1 MPVSPYP
8 RLMGRLSAATAA
20 ALVLS
25 VVPGLGLAG
34 NPPTAQAATT
44 IQPTVVS
51 FASGDSKSWTVP
63 AGVTEISVSAI
74 GGRGGDTYSHL
85 AHPDANRTLGAR
97 GGLVSGTLS
106 VTPGQVLHVRVGGNG
121 GLADMYAGG
130 NRPIPG
136 GANGGQPGTPTDGA
150 PSSGSGGASDIRS
163 GGTTLSHR
171 ILVAGGGGGNA
182 AGLRGGA
189 ADAPGGVFNGAST
202 FMCAS
207 STAAGAGTVTAG
219 GAGAT
224 ATNCRGG
231 SKLLPGE
238 PGTFGQGGA
247 AGGPTTAD
255 GSEFAAGAPGG
266 GGYYGGGGGT
276 SWTWGSGAGGSNYAS
291 PVVRNYLKGL
301 AAQNAEPAVTISYL
315 PEISEIAFDPIAAA
329 PADGRNVTVRFSVL
343 GPEGPV
349 ANAVPTLALTA
360 GTLVSGPTHQGNGVF
375 TAQVRAPLA
384 PAAGTVTA
392 TALGVSGTAD
402 LTFTQRSQSITTAAP
417 PSAPIYVNTSWDSR
431 AAATSRLAVTG
442 THSGACVL
450 GAGLVSFT
458 QAGTCTLTFT
468 QAGNAVWA
476 PASPEVRTFTVVR
489 RPQVIT
495 FAPNTSGQV
504 GQTVALQAVGGGSG
518 MPVTF
523 AASGAC
529 SLESTTLR
537 LTKAGDCVVTAS
549 QGGNDEYD
557 PATPVAVTVKVSR
570 NATAIT
576 IDAPAPITHGQDLL
590 IAATVPGGVAGQV
603 QFSVDG
609 DATGS
614 PVSVRS
620 GEAEMRVGSLTT
632 GAHRIGAVFTPADGV
647 TYLSATA
654 TDVTATVAQAG
665 TTSAVAVTARD
676 LTATVTSNESGAGH
690 PTGSVTFL
698 VDGAAVGTAALVDG
712 VATLTHAVNADDRR
726 SIAVTYAGD
735 SNFLLSS
742 GSTVRENPTITAAL
756 SAAPNGAGWHAGPVT
771 VSFSCTPGSAP
782 LAEPWPAPVTVGD
795 ATARSVAATI
805 LAADGGVATVAIAG
819 INVDTLAPTVTIR
832 GVQSGR
838 GYTSKPTATCVGV
851 DRGAGIANC
860 TVTTKVKGTKIVAEA
875 VATDHAGHLS
885 RVTVTARLDLVQLR
899 GVRKRNGAYPV
910 RTGKSSYTL
919 VVHSAVRPR
928 YLAAAKSPHTPTVRG
943 RKFRKVGPKRWALAV
958 RFEPRMRHT
967 RHWNIGA
974 QVGKQQVVIPI
985 RVIQ

>member
-1 MPVSPYP
+1 MRISPYP
-8 RLMGRLSAATAA
+8 RVMGRLSAATAA
-20 ALVLS
+20 ALLLS
-25 VVPGLGLAG
+25 AVPGLGLVG

-44 IQPTVVS
+44 IQPIVVS
-51 FASGDSKSWTVP
+51 FESGVSKSWTVP

-74 GGRGGDTYSHL
+74 GGRGGDTNNIYNE
-85 AHPDANRTLGAR
+85 NRTLGAR
-97 GGLVSGTLS
+97 GGAVSGTLS
-106 VTPGQVLHVRVGGNG
+106 VTPGQVIHVRVGGNG
-121 GLADMYAGG
+121 GLATIYDPSVVIAGG
-130 NRPIPG
+130 V
-136 GANGGQPGTPTDGA
+136 NGGRPGTPDYYY
-150 PSSGSGGASDIRS
+150 PSSGSGGASDIRA
-163 GGTTLSHR
+163 GGTSLSHR

-182 AGLRGGA
+182 GWLQGGA
-189 ADAPGGVFNGAST
+189 ADAPGEIFDGSSS
-202 FMCAS
+202 FMCAN
-207 STAAGAGTVTAG
+207 STAADAGTPTSG

-231 SKLLPGE
+231 SKLLPGQA
-238 PGTFGQGGA
+238 GTFGHGGTP
-247 AGGPTTAD
+247 GGPTAAD

-276 SWTWGSGAGGSNYAS
+276 SWAWTSGAGGSNYAS
-291 PVVRNYLKGL
+291 PEVRNYLKGL
-301 AAQNAEPAVTISYL
+301 AAQNAEPAVTISYVAT
-315 PEISEIAFDPIAAA
+315 ISAIAFDPIAAA

-349 ANAVPTLALTA
+349 ANAVPTLSLTL
-360 GTLVSGPTHQGNGVF
+360 GSLVSGPTHQGNGVY
-375 TAQVRAPLA
+375 TAQVKAPLS
-384 PAAGTVTA
+384 PLAGTVTA
-392 TALGVSGTAD
+392 TALGVSGTAA

-417 PSAPIYVNTSWDSR
+417 PSAPIYVNTSWDSQ
-431 AAATSRLAVTG
+431 AAATSGLAVTG

-468 QAGNAVWA
+468 QTGTTVWA
-476 PASPEVRTFTVVR
+476 PASPEVRTLTVVR

-518 MPVTF
+518 MPVAF

-557 PATPVAVTVKVSR
+557 AATPVAVTISASR
-570 NATAIT
+570 NATSIT
-576 IDAPAPITHGQDLL
+576 LDAPAPITHGQDLL
-590 IAATVPGGVAGQV
+590 IAATVPGGVAGEV
-603 QFSVDG
+603 QFTVDG

-614 PVSVRS
+614 PVGVRN
-620 GEAEMRVGSLTT
+620 GGAEMRVGSLAA
-632 GAHRIGAVFTPADGV
+632 GAHRIGAVFTPADEV
-647 TYLSATA
+647 TYLPATA

-676 LTATVTSNESGAGH
+676 LTATVTSNEPGAGH

-756 SAAPNGAGWHAGPVT
+756 SPAPNRAGWHAKPVT

-782 LAEPWPAPVTVGD
+782 LAQPCPAPVTVRD

-805 LAADGGVATVAIAG
+805 LAADGGVATVAVAG
-819 INVDTLAPTVTIR
+819 INVDTVAPTVSIR

-851 DRGAGIANC
+851 DRGAGIASC
-860 TVTTKVKGTKIVAEA
+860 TVTTKVKGSKIVAEA
-875 VATDHAGHLS
+875 VATDHAGHRS
-885 RVTVTARLDLVQLR
+885 RVTVTARLDRVQLR
-899 GVRKRNGAYPV
+899 GLRKRNGAYPV
-910 RTGKSSYTL
+910 RTGNASYTL

-928 YLAAAKSPHTPTVRG
+928 YLAAAKSPHKPTVRG
-943 RKFRKVGPKRWALAV
+943 RQFRKVGPKRWALAV
-958 RFEPRMRHT
+958 RFEPKMRHT
-967 RHWNIGA
+967 RNWNIGA
-974 QVGKQQVVIPI
+974 QIGKQKVIIPI
-985 RVIQ
+985 RVTR